1 MKREGLFI
9 LAWILS
15 LTPGVCSAQTGRA
28 FVSLE
33 AFVGQG
39 RAVHLG
45 TIEELAPIDYA
56 KPLTDTQKLGK
67 PHRLVFKVSGTI
79 KGDRTDR
86 LQCTLSLQRTIHLQ
100 YLRRHSI
107 EIMLV
112 TGAERLSGYHT
123 PRVGIEEQGR
133 RVDGQWYHFRLL
145 APLEIVGPD
154 DDREIARQINLRNDS
169 GRIFTNDLKVIEGRE
184 VILERARAFAGRYPE
199 QLASVSIRLPRELAE
214 RCGNP
219 NAYCNLTLPVCPEVR
234 KTLTSI
240 WDEPDAVLGRI
251 QSRKD
256 AFYRKEILKD
266 VRKAL
271 AEIAGEER
279 R

>member
-1 MKREGLFI
+1 MNREGRFIPALI
-9 LAWILS
+9 LALI
-15 LTPGVCSAQTGRA
+15 PVMCSAQTGRV

-56 KPLTDTQKLGK
+56 EPLTDTQKLGK

-100 YLRRHSI
+100 YLRKHSV

-112 TGAERLSGYHT
+112 AGAERLSGYHT

-145 APLEIVGPD
+145 EPLEIVGSD
-154 DDREIARQINLRNDS
+154 EDREVARQINLRNDS
-169 GRIFTNDLKVIEGRE
+169 GRIFTSDLKVIGGRE
-184 VILERARAFAGRYPE
+184 AILERARAFAGKYPE
-199 QLASVSIRLPRELAE
+199 RLASVSIRFPKELAE
-214 RCGNP
+214 RCGDP
-219 NAYCNLTLPVCPEVR
+219 NAYCYLTLPVCPAVR
-234 KTLTSI
+234 KTLMSI
-240 WDEPDAVLGRI
+240 RDEPDAFFGRI
-251 QSRKD
+251 QLREA

-266 VRKAL
+266 VRNAL
-271 AEIAGEER
+271 AEFAGKER